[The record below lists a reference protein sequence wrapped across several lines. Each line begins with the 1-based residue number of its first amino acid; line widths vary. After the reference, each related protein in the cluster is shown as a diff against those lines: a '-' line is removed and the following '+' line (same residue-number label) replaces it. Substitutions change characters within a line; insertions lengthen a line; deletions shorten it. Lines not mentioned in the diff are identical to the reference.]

1 MRNPIHQPQRGGREP
16 HHVILFADICGFTEY
31 TCAHGDEMAAELALS
46 FHGHA
51 RRLAIRER
59 CRVVKSIG
67 DAVMVHSTHC
77 VRALSFAQGM
87 LAWGKHEGHPAVRIG
102 LDAGSAIE
110 HRGDWYGSTVNT
122 AARVAESARA
132 GEVLITE
139 RVRGLIAESAHLET
153 VGLGMRHLKGLPDL
167 RLHAA
172 EGGLQDNFG
181 RAGAVRRQLA

>member
-1 MRNPIHQPQRGGREP
+1 MRNPIHQAQHRGHEP

-31 TCAHGDEMAAELALS
+31 TCTHGDEMAARLALS
-46 FHGHA
+46 FHDHA

-77 VRALSFAQGM
+77 LRALSFAQGM
-87 LAWGKHEGHPAVRIG
+87 LAWGEREGRPAVRIG
-102 LDAGSAIE
+102 LDAGAAIE

-122 AARVAESARA
+122 AARVSESASG
-132 GEVLITE
+132 GEILITE
-139 RVRGLIAESAHLET
+139 RVRGLIAENAHLET
-153 VGLGMRHLKGLPDL
+153 VGLGIKHLKGLPEL

-172 EGGLQDNFG
+172 ESGLHDTFG
-181 RAGAVRRQLA
+181 RGGAVRRQVA